1 MRSKLNQMPPEA
13 RRFRKAL
20 DLKFIQRQPGYSLRP
35 LGFPYQT
42 FTGFGYFMICNWYL
56 NRKILSIIQGTLE
69 KLDED
74 ETAYILGTRM
84 RKVKRINTGILTHAG
99 RYSQVYPESD
109 DRKKPAPLKVKEVVH
124 EGTRYVVCLN
134 ERQARKDGADRE
146 AIALPP
152 P

>member
-1 MRSKLNQMPPEA
+1 M
-13 RRFRKAL
+13 
-20 DLKFIQRQPGYSLRP
+20 
-35 LGFPYQT
+35 
-42 FTGFGYFMICNWYL
+42 
-56 NRKILSIIQGTLE
+56 SIIQGTLE

-124 EGTRYVVCLN
+124 EGTRYIVCLN